1 MTVVL
6 LDAEHPGQADQALV
20 VGEDPDDVG
29 APADLLVEA
38 FQRVC
43 GTQLGSV
50 LGGQRVEGQQVFL
63 GAGHTAVAA
72 GLAPHTTLHE
82 RSPVGEARE
91 LPWPRVDVEVLV
103 PVIASSVKRI
113 VDALPRGALGLLKQD
128 SHVPALVD
136 RHFPAELRGDGG

>member
-72 GLAPHTTLHE
+72 GLAPQTTLHE

-91 LPWPRVDVEVLV
+91 APGR
-103 PVIASSVKRI
+103 A
-113 VDALPRGALGLLKQD
+113 RGARAVAVEPRLD
-128 SHVPALVD
+128 SESRPDPTFLRRTTRPQTITRPPKRPPPEQPVTTPAT
-136 RHFPAELRGDGG
+136 RK